1 MAIDDSNVASRDRT
15 EDILDRRLL
24 ILALGMFALGT
35 DSFVFAGILPEIA
48 HHFGVSIGAAGQMTT
63 VYAISYALL
72 APVLAALVAGMPR
85 KRVLLAGLGVFVL
98 ANIATALSPT
108 LGFALLTRVLAG
120 LGAALFSPTASGVG
134 TMLVPA
140 ERRGFALSIIV
151 AGLTTATALGTPIGA
166 VIGGLVDWRWTL
178 GFVAALGA
186 VAFAGVW
193 ALMPEVPLPPAV
205 SLRKRFAPLG
215 DARVGLILATTL
227 LAQIGT
233 FIVYTYFSVVFDRA
247 IGGSATVLGGL
258 LVLWGVA
265 GTLSNLFTGR
275 ILDKIGAN
283 KVVVAMMVT
292 VMASL
297 ALMHWTGAHPW
308 TAAIAVTIWG
318 ACCWGVLVPQQYRL
332 VTLMPSMAPLL
343 VGLNTSATYV
353 GVSIAGLLGAA
364 AIPTIGAHRLGFVG
378 SALLVAALIVSHL
391 ATYRVAAVAKAQD
404 GTADARACA

>member
-1 MAIDDSNVASRDRT
+1 M
-15 EDILDRRLL
+15 DRRL
-24 ILALGMFALGT
+24 IMLALGMFALGT

-48 HHFGVSIGAAGQMTT
+48 QHFDVSIGAAGQMTT

-72 APVLAALVAGMPR
+72 APVLAALAAGIPR
-85 KRVLLAGLGVFVL
+85 KRVLLAGLGLFVI
-98 ANIATALSPT
+98 ANVATALAPT
-108 LGFALLTRVLAG
+108 LGIALLTRVLAG
-120 LGAALFSPTASGVG
+120 LGAALFSPTASGAA

-178 GFVAALGA
+178 GFVAGLGA
-186 VAFAGVW
+186 MAFVGVW
-193 ALMPEVPLPPAV
+193 ALMPEIPLPPAV

-215 DARVGLILATTL
+215 DSRVGLILATTL

-247 IGGSATVLGGL
+247 IGGSAAVLGGL
-258 LVLWGVA
+258 LVLWGLA

-275 ILDKIGAN
+275 ILDKLGAN
-283 KVVVAMMVT
+283 KVIVAMLSAVMV
-292 VMASL
+292 SL
-297 ALMHWTGAHPW
+297 FLMSWTGAHLW
-308 TAAIAVTIWG
+308 TAAFAVTIWG

-332 VTLMPSMAPLL
+332 VTLIPSMAPLL

-364 AIPTIGAHRLGFVG
+364 AIPTVGAHGLGYVG
-378 SALLVAALIVSHL
+378 SALLGLALVFSFI
-391 ATYRVAAVAKAQD
+391 ATHRVATAAKAESN
-404 GTADARACA
+404 GAPASATA